1 MQQLIDIACMQ
12 NSQQQTRYTLLQ
24 QANVTDRQTDGCST
38 ISQTLLRILC
48 KQCQLSV
55 SNWRVDDVERHVHDV
70 RDQVHVA
77 LSASAATV
85 FTKWLLK
92 SKLDQQMLQVMNRVR
107 VRGVP
112 HGCAFLQVSV
122 VSAQTQTR
130 RTYAKTS
137 VYQPNHCVNDARK

>member
-1 MQQLIDIACMQ
+1 M
-12 NSQQQTRYTLLQ
+12 
-24 QANVTDRQTDGCST
+24 
-38 ISQTLLRILC
+38 
-48 KQCQLSV
+48 
-55 SNWRVDDVERHVHDV
+55 HDV

-85 FTKWLLK
+85 FTKRLLK

-112 HGCAFLQVSV
+112 HGCAFLQVSI

-130 RTYAKTS
+130 RTHAKTS
-137 VYQPNHCVNDARK
+137 VYQPNHCVNDARKK